1 MNNLINYI
9 LNAFLIFLSILM
21 VAFFFTEKLYLV
33 SVLIILCL
41 VIYLIFS
48 DVYFPSI
55 GNIRKFV
62 FTKKDVK
69 KKLLVNLLYLLLYIV
84 IIFMAGYFS
93 PYFLVLVNLIVCL
106 DIIFLIAK
114 KKKFFSF
121 LFYVD
126 WSFLFHQN
134 SLSTVFYKT
143 LSFFCY
149 VERFYNTLPAASMK
163 AAGGYP
169 ILFPVHTGWLHTC
182 RQSWRKYLLQY
193 RRH

>member
-1 MNNLINYI
+1 MLGVNWEGQIKMKNLINYI
-9 LNAFLIFLSILM
+9 LNAFLIFISILM
-21 VAFFFTEKLYLV
+21 AAFFFTEKLYLV
-33 SVLIILCL
+33 SVLIIFCL

-69 KKLLVNLLYLLLYIV
+69 KKLLVKLLYLLLYIA

-93 PYFLVLVNLIVCL
+93 PYFLLLVNLIVCL

-121 LFYVD
+121 LFDVD
-126 WSFLFHQN
+126 
-134 SLSTVFYKT
+134 
-143 LSFFCY
+143 
-149 VERFYNTLPAASMK
+149 
-163 AAGGYP
+163 
-169 ILFPVHTGWLHTC
+169 
-182 RQSWRKYLLQY
+182 
-193 RRH
+193 